1 MSVPVLIHLL
11 RERFSWNQQP
21 RVPEPDLVMES
32 LAQTTSFSEAG
43 ETNGALAFLYL
54 YNALHITSLLQPGD
68 RVLDLACGPA
78 HQLAQVAFLNPD
90 VEFVGVDASSAM
102 LDCARS
108 TLARAQVEN
117 VELVRGDIT
126 RLTVQTGGSMDC
138 VICTMSLHH
147 LPDQKALRATL
158 LEVRRIL
165 KPQGRIYLV
174 DFGRLK
180 LRSTQHFFTNDLRQS
195 AQFTEDYFN
204 SLQAAFSVDELTAA
218 VALLA
223 PDVQRHV
230 TVLAPF
236 MVVFRTAFQRAIDV
250 PTLQRAKAVFAT
262 LSPVQQDDF
271 RGLAQWFRLS
281 GYALPCD
288 LDEA

>member
-1 MSVPVLIHLL
+1 MSIPVLIHLL
-11 RERFSWNQQP
+11 RERFSRRLPP

-32 LAQTTSFSEAG
+32 AAQTTSFSEAG
-43 ETNGALAFLYL
+43 DANGVLAFLYL
-54 YNALHITSLLQPGD
+54 YNALHITSLLQAGD

-78 HQLAQVAFLNPD
+78 HQLAQIASLNPD
-90 VEFVGVDASSAM
+90 VQFIGVDASPAM
-102 LDCARS
+102 LECAQH
-108 TLARAQVEN
+108 TLARAHVEN
-117 VELVRGDIT
+117 VTLVPGDMT
-126 RLTVQTGGSMDC
+126 RMVGQAAGSMDC

-147 LPDQKALRATL
+147 LPDQGALRATL
-158 LEVRRIL
+158 LEIRRVL
-165 KPQGRIYLV
+165 KPQGRLYLV

-180 LRSTQHFFTNDLRQS
+180 LRSTQHFFANDLRQS

-218 VALLA
+218 VALLG

-230 TVLAPF
+230 TVLTPF
-236 MVVFRTAFQRAIDV
+236 MVVFRTAFQR
-250 PTLQRAKAVFAT
+250 PMEPQTLLRAKAAFAN
-262 LSPVQQDDF
+262 LSAVQQDNF

-288 LDEA
+288 LDAG